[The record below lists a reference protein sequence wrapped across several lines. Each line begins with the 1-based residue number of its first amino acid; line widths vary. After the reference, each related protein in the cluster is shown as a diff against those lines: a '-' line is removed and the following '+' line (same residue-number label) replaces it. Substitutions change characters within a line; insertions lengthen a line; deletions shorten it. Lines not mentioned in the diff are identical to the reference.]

1 VKFIDRKME
10 LSALDDFYQSREAAL
25 LVLYGRRRVG
35 KTALLN
41 HWRTQH
47 RVPRSLFWTAT
58 TTGADYQLGEFS
70 RELRRLDPHPVPPSD
85 DFSFR
90 DWDEALTY
98 LGEVAAQSS
107 TPIVCVIDEFTNL
120 LLSNPALASILQRV
134 WDHKLSNISQLRL
147 ILTGSLMGLVA
158 SSALDANAPL
168 YGRATSVL
176 KLRPLAFGCLRELFP
191 RWSPVER
198 VAAYSICGGI
208 PAYLRLF
215 ADSPR
220 FLSGLETSLKAGSLL
235 LTDTALV
242 LHSTDRLRDP
252 YNYESILS
260 AIASG
265 FHTWSDIA
273 KIARVPED
281 SLGFYIKNLQSLD
294 LVERR
299 DPVLSRPTA
308 STGHSGR
315 YYIQDHFFRFYYR
328 FIQKHLGAIERGDLK
343 QVITALQDDLR
354 AFIGAYVF
362 EELCREWVW
371 AEGER
376 VLGFLPENVGSHWS
390 QRKGQAVQLDVVAV
404 SPRRRQIFI
413 GEAKWG
419 TGKVRHDVW
428 TDLLARSS
436 KVISQ
441 HLDEGWTVRYGLFAR
456 DGFTD
461 AVEQAVRASGGI
473 VVDLPQLEDG
483 LVRAVARTRKASIQL
498 EL

>member
-1 VKFIDRKME
+1 MKFIDRKVE
-10 LSALDDFYQSREAAL
+10 LNALDDFYKAHEAAL

-41 HWRTQH
+41 HWLAQRRISH
-47 RVPRSLFWTAT
+47 SLFWTAT
-58 TTGADYQLGEFS
+58 TSGADYQLGEFS
-70 RELRRLDPHPVPPSD
+70 RELRRLDPRPAPPSD
-85 DFSFR
+85 DFTFR

-98 LGEVAAQSS
+98 WGDVAAQSP
-107 TPIVCVIDEFTNL
+107 TPVVWVIDEFTNL
-120 LLSNPALASILQRV
+120 LLSNTALASILQRV
-134 WDHKLSNISQLRL
+134 WDHKLSNVPQLRL
-147 ILTGSLMGLVA
+147 VLTGSLMGLMA
-158 SSALDANAPL
+158 SNALDANAPL
-168 YGRATSVL
+168 YGRATSVF

-198 VAAYSICGGI
+198 VAVYSICGGI

-220 FLSGLETSLKAGSLL
+220 FPSGLETCLKPGSLL

-242 LHSTDRLRDP
+242 LHSTDRLREP

-260 AIASG
+260 AISSG

-281 SLGFYIKNLQSLD
+281 SLGFYIKNLQALD

-299 DPVLSRPTA
+299 DPVLSRPTPSA
-308 STGHSGR
+308 GHNGR
-315 YYIQDHFFRFYYR
+315 YYIRDHFFRFYYR
-328 FIQKHLGAIERGDLK
+328 FIQRHLAAIELGDLK
-343 QVITALQDDLR
+343 QVLTTLQEDLR

-376 VLGFLPENVGSHWS
+376 ALGFLPEKVGSHWS
-390 QRKGQAVQLDVVAV
+390 QRKGQSIQLDVVAV
-404 SPRRRQIFI
+404 SPRRKQLFI

-419 TGKVRHDVW
+419 AGKVHRDVW
-428 TDLLARSS
+428 TDLLARSQ
-436 KVISQ
+436 KVIPQ
-441 HLDEGWTVRYGLFAR
+441 YLDEGWTVRYGLFAR

-461 AVEQAVRASGGI
+461 AVEQAAQVSEG
-473 VVDLPQLEDG
+473 VLVDLPQLEAG
-483 LVRAVARTRKASIQL
+483 LVGAAARAPKTSIQL

>member
-1 VKFIDRKME
+1 VVREKAVKFIDRKVE
-10 LSALDDFYQSREAAL
+10 LNALDDFFKSREAAL

-41 HWRTQH
+41 HWLTQ
-47 RVPRSLFWTAT
+47 RRISRSLFWTAT
-58 TTGADYQLGEFS
+58 TSGADYQLGEFS
-70 RELRRLDPHPVPPSD
+70 RELRRLDPRPSPPSD
-85 DFSFR
+85 DFTFR

-98 LGEVAAQSS
+98 LGQVAAQSS
-107 TPIVCVIDEFTNL
+107 GPVVCVIDEFTNL
-120 LLSNPALASILQRV
+120 LLSNTALASILQRV
-134 WDHKLSNISQLRL
+134 WDHKLSNIPQLRL
-147 ILTGSLMGLVA
+147 VLTGSLMGLMA

-198 VAAYSICGGI
+198 VAVYSICGGI

-220 FLSGLETSLKAGSLL
+220 FPSGLETCLKPGSLL

-242 LHSTDRLRDP
+242 LHSTDRLREP

-273 KIARVPED
+273 KIARVPQD
-281 SLGFYIKNLQSLD
+281 SLGFYIKNLQALD

-299 DPVLSRPTA
+299 DPVLSRPTPSA
-308 STGHSGR
+308 GHSGR
-315 YYIQDHFFRFYYR
+315 YYIRDHFFRFYYR
-328 FIQKHLGAIERGDLK
+328 FVQRHLAAIELGDLK
-343 QVITALQDDLR
+343 QVLTTLQ
-354 AFIGAYVF
+354 
-362 EELCREWVW
+362 
-371 AEGER
+371 
-376 VLGFLPENVGSHWS
+376 
-390 QRKGQAVQLDVVAV
+390 KGQSIQLDVVAV
-404 SPRRRQIFI
+404 SQRRKQLFI

-419 TGKVRHDVW
+419 AGKVHRDVW
-428 TDLLARSS
+428 TDLLARSQ
-436 KVISQ
+436 KVIPQ
-441 HLDEGWTVRYGLFAR
+441 YLDEGWTVRYGLFAR

-461 AVEQAVRASGGI
+461 AVEQAAQVSEG
-473 VVDLPQLEDG
+473 VLVDLPQLEDG
-483 LVRAVARTRKASIQL
+483 LVGAAARAPKTSIQL
-498 EL
+498 ELGTAPYG